1 MSKVINI
8 FIFFIVVLLFLNK
21 QIISHVL
28 LYGFSKW
35 VDREI
40 VVDKFQINYK
50 KSLIIINGAK
60 IKNLD
65 EFYYDNFAESE
76 KIILNYNF
84 KSLFS
89 NLIIINSLI
98 IENPRFYLEF
108 VEKPTTELSPYKTQE
123 MYDDNIGKVEKIIKS
138 RPYKIWPKKDIDIN
152 FLILKVKM
160 NGSKV
165 FIQTSFSPIS
175 TRIDL
180 SDILAS

>member
-8 FIFFIVVLLFLNK
+8 FIFFIVVLLVLNK

-65 EFYYDNFAESE
+65 EFYYDNLVEIQ
-76 KIILNYNF
+76 KVILRYNF
-84 KSLFS
+84 KSL
-89 NLIIINSLI
+89 L
-98 IENPRFYLEF
+98 
-108 VEKPTTELSPYKTQE
+108 
-123 MYDDNIGKVEKIIKS
+123 
-138 RPYKIWPKKDIDIN
+138 
-152 FLILKVKM
+152 
-160 NGSKV
+160 
-165 FIQTSFSPIS
+165 
-175 TRIDL
+175 
-180 SDILAS
+180 